1 MLFGLDQP
9 RRSKTSRST
18 EEFGSSG
25 RVGLELAAQCG
36 CFGLGAR
43 VHDASRLHAVVG
55 GFDADGNTVR
65 VEKGL

>member
-1 MLFGLDQP
+1 MLFVLDQP
-9 RRSKTSRST
+9 RRSKASRST

-25 RVGLELAAQCG
+25 RVGLELAAQRG

-55 GFDADGNTVR
+55 GFDANRNAIG
-65 VEKGL
+65 VE